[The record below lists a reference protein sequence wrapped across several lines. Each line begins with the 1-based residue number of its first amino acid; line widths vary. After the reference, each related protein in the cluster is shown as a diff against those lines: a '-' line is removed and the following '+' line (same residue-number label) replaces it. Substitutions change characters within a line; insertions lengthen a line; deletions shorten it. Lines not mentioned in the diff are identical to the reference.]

1 MESST
6 DIEQVKPIVIDN
18 HIIEGYSIS
27 KDGIPYSHYKRVS
40 NDSDGSHKYIIDYHY
55 RKKLK
60 TRIISGYLSV
70 DIGFIAGKLDYKY
83 RNCGSKTRQ
92 HKTCRI
98 HQLVMDSWKPFSQYL
113 PKGISRSDYNK
124 TPESIQKLLPRLFF
138 INHKDHNK
146 LNNNIDNLERVTPR
160 ENTRKA
166 KKYYKGNFANNKKG
180 NDISIIL

>member
-1 MESST
+1 MEYST
-6 DIEQVKPIVIDN
+6 NEEQLKPIVIDN

-27 KDGIPYSHYKRVS
+27 SKGIPYSHYKRITKTESV
-40 NDSDGSHKYIIDYHY
+40 IDYQY
-55 RKKLK
+55 RKALK

-70 DIGFIAGKLDYKY
+70 DISFVAGKLGYKY
-83 RNCGSKTRQ
+83 RNLGSKTRQ

-98 HQLVMDSWKPFSQYL
+98 HQLVMDAWRPFSQYL

-160 ENTRKA
+160 ENSRKA
-166 KKYYKGNFANNKKG
+166 KKYYNGNFANSKTIKIN
-180 NDISIIL
+180 NA

>member
-1 MESST
+1 MQET
-6 DIEQVKPIVIDN
+6 ETLKPIVIDN

-27 KDGIPYSHYKRVS
+27 KDGVVYSHHKRVG
-40 NDSDGSHKYIIDYHY
+40 NDGKVVIDYKY
-55 RKKLK
+55 RKCLK

-70 DIGFIAGKLDYKY
+70 DIGFIAGKLGYKY
-83 RNCGSKTRQ
+83 RNCGSKYRQ

-98 HQLVMDSWKPFSQYL
+98 HQLVMDAWKPFSQYL

-146 LNNNIDNLERVTPR
+146 LNNDINNLERVTPR

-166 KKYYKGNFANNKKG
+166 KKYYNGNFAN
-180 NDISIIL
+180 SRTS